1 MEKLESDLK
10 RLVQNAKEFNST
22 KSEVYEDAERIR
34 KALSNFMPK
43 HNPAY
48 LDPAYRAYPT
58 PITGLASDSRRNSTF
73 TPATEVKS
81 NAESLKIKLPNNMGS
96 RRKSS
101 AQPNDEEDGP
111 EDEMTAKQIE
121 VIDQMMELPNAE
133 YNTPPCSLTTF
144 GLTIAFPFRNFY
156 EKPSKR
162 LYPDYYQLI
171 PRPTSLTDIRKQVEK
186 GRFSTWDAF
195 TAEMRLIWSN
205 AKVYNDD
212 GSQIYVFAE
221 ALEVLQVPVAHYNR
235 AEHELGMV
243 RRSD

>member
-1 MEKLESDLK
+1 LENYEYATMEKLESDLK

-58 PITGLASDSRRNSTF
+58 PLPSRTSDGRHDSTH
-73 TPATEVKS
+73 TPAREVNG
-81 NAESLKIKLPNNMGS
+81 NADSLKIKILNTMAS

-101 AQPNDEEDGP
+101 AQPTDEDDGP
-111 EDEMTAKQIE
+111 DDDMISKQIE
-121 VIDQMMELPNAE
+121 IIDQMMELPNAE
-133 YNTPPCSLTTF
+133 FVFRLHNMANLADTCFS
-144 GLTIAFPFRNFY
+144 RNFY

-162 LYPDYYQLI
+162 QYPDYYQLI

-195 TAEMRLIWSN
+195 IAEMRLIWIN
-205 AKVYNDD
+205 AKIYNDD
-212 GSQIYVFAE
+212 GSQIYIFAE
-221 ALEVLQVPVAHYNR
+221 ALEVNQIPLSHHYPY
-235 AEHELGMV
+235 
-243 RRSD
+243 

>member
-58 PITGLASDSRRNSTF
+58 PLSGWAPDGRHGNAV
-73 TPATEVKS
+73 TPARETNG
-81 NAESLKIKLPNNMGS
+81 NAESLKIKLPNHMRS

-101 AQPNDEEDGP
+101 AQPTDEDDGP
-111 EDEMTAKQIE
+111 EDDMISKQVE
-121 VIDQMMELPNAE
+121 LIDQMMELPNAE
-133 YNTPPCSLTTF
+133 YASLPDSWQLGLMFTF
-144 GLTIAFPFRNFY
+144 HRNFY
-156 EKPSKR
+156 EKPPR
-162 LYPDYYQLI
+162 RQYPDYYQLI
-171 PRPTSLTDIRKQVEK
+171 QRPTSLTDIKKQVEK

-195 TAEMRLIWSN
+195 IVEMRLIWSN
-205 AKVYNDD
+205 AKLYNDD
-212 GSQIYVFAE
+212 GSQIYLFAE
-221 ALEVLQVPVAHYNR
+221 ALEVSSNPSFLVFASLTM
-235 AEHELGMV
+235 EIGMV
-243 RRSD
+243 RRSN

>member
-58 PITGLASDSRRNSTF
+58 PLSGWAPDGRHDNPV
-73 TPATEVKS
+73 TPARETNG

-101 AQPNDEEDGP
+101 AQPTDEDDGP
-111 EDEMTAKQIE
+111 EEDMISKQVELIE
-121 VIDQMMELPNAE
+121 QMMDLPNAE
-133 YNTPPCSLTTF
+133 YASLTRKLAIRFNIYLSIGTSTKSHR
-144 GLTIAFPFRNFY
+144 GASTQTTI
-156 EKPSKR
+156 S
-162 LYPDYYQLI
+162 
-171 PRPTSLTDIRKQVEK
+171 
-186 GRFSTWDAF
+186 
-195 TAEMRLIWSN
+195 
-205 AKVYNDD
+205 
-212 GSQIYVFAE
+212 
-221 ALEVLQVPVAHYNR
+221 
-235 AEHELGMV
+235 
-243 RRSD
+243 

>member
-10 RLVQNAKEFNST
+10 RLVQNAKDFNST

-58 PITGLASDSRRNSTF
+58 PLPARTSDNRHGGTN
-73 TPATEVKS
+73 TPARDTGG
-81 NAESLKIKLPNNMGS
+81 NPDSLKIKLPNTMGN

-101 AQPNDEEDGP
+101 TQPIDDGNGP
-111 EDEMTAKQIE
+111 DDDMISKQMEI
-121 VIDQMMELPNAE
+121 VDKMIELPNAE
-133 YNTPPCSLTTF
+133 YVFEGHGRAILADRCLS
-144 GLTIAFPFRNFY
+144 RNFY
-156 EKPSKR
+156 EKPSR
-162 LYPDYYQLI
+162 RQYPDYYQLI
-171 PRPTSLTDIRKQVEK
+171 SRPTSLSDIRRQIEK
-186 GRFSTWDAF
+186 GRFPTWDAF
-195 TAEMRLIWSN
+195 MAEMRLIWSN

-221 ALEVLQVPVAHYNR
+221 SLEVK
-235 AEHELGMV
+235 
-243 RRSD
+243 

>member
-58 PITGLASDSRRNSTF
+58 PLPGRASDGRHDSTL
-73 TPATEVKS
+73 TPAREVNG
-81 NAESLKIKLPNNMGS
+81 NADSLKIRLPNNLGS

-101 AQPNDEEDGP
+101 AQPTEEDDGP
-111 EDEMTAKQIE
+111 EDDMISKQIE
-121 VIDQMMELPNAE
+121 LIDQMMDLPNAE
-133 YNTPPCSLTTF
+133 YVFRPHD
-144 GLTIAFPFRNFY
+144 IAIFAKTCFSRNFY

-162 LYPDYYQLI
+162 QYPDYYQLI
-171 PRPTSLTDIRKQVEK
+171 PRPTSLTDIKKQVEK

-195 TAEMRLIWSN
+195 IAETRLIWSN

-221 ALEVLQVPVAHYNR
+221 ALEVRSTSLARITRPLTR
-235 AEHELGMV
+235 KIGLV
-243 RRSD
+243 RRSN